1 MLTIRIAIFLIKGLD
16 LYGKLSLPF
25 DMKIY
30 ALAPF
35 VIFIIITSRDIQDFP
50 LTQLGIITLDSL
62 VSLIEVLA
70 IVDIFIILFYRHF
83 SLLYDINAYF

>member
-50 LTQLGIITLDSL
+50 LTQPGIDLNN
-62 VSLIEVLA
+62 
-70 IVDIFIILFYRHF
+70 VDIVIDLISCKIIQRANY
-83 SLLYDINAYF
+83 